1 MGKNHA
7 IFKKTAHKA
16 EHKTCTPLLHK
27 VKFALNPRALGD
39 ARLLALCF

>member
-1 MGKNHA
+1 MGKNRA
-7 IFKKTAHKA
+7 VLKQPTKPSTKL
-16 EHKTCTPLLHK
+16 TPLLHK

>member
-7 IFKKTAHKA
+7 VLKAAHKA
-16 EHKTCTPLLHK
+16 KHKTCALPLA
-27 VKFALNPRALGD
+27 KFALNPRALGD

>member
-1 MGKNHA
+1 MSKNHA
-7 IFKKTAHKA
+7 VLKTAHNAK
-16 EHKTCTPLLHK
+16 HKKLAPLLHK